1 MAVIKDSESFNLF
14 DSHARNSRGI
24 PDENGTAV
32 VLEFSE
38 LNELQNH
45 METLASYLNV
55 SIFEITPV
63 HAHAGLV
70 SALKR
75 NNQRPQIWRL

>member
-1 MAVIKDSESFNLF
+1 MF
-14 DSHARNSRGI
+14 DSHARNWQGT

-45 METLASYLNV
+45 IETLAS
-55 SIFEITPV
+55 
-63 HAHAGLV
+63 
-70 SALKR
+70 
-75 NNQRPQIWRL
+75 